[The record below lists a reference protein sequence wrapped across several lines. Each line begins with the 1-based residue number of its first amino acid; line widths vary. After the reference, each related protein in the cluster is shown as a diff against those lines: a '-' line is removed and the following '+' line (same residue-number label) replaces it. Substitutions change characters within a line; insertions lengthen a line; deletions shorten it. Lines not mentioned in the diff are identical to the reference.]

1 MEDYNYQFLK
11 NFAPIKDLD
20 GRITRKILE
29 KFENPHL
36 KKAIEKFK
44 EICGEDIRLSI
55 INNHQPFKNAFFAY
69 AKPDNHQIPLSNIG
83 SGYEMIFA
91 ILYSY
96 YLSQQSGK
104 QLILLIDEPELH
116 LHPSLQ
122 ETFAQL
128 LLEFSQNAQI
138 FITTH
143 SPLLIKQIM
152 TAVQPLIKVLLKQS
166 GRIKEATIAERK
178 LSYLSANEINY
189 IAFQLPTEEYHNEL
203 YEELFRQYA
212 TTPHIL
218 DFDIDYFQNVK
229 GESASYPWKGT
240 PNRVS
245 LHTYIRNQIHHRS
258 GNGTASISDIKNSI
272 EKMRSFL

>member
-1 MEDYNYQFLK
+1 
-11 NFAPIKDLD
+11 
-20 GRITRKILE
+20 
-29 KFENPHL
+29 
-36 KKAIEKFK
+36 
-44 EICGEDIRLSI
+44 
-55 INNHQPFKNAFFAY
+55 
-69 AKPDNHQIPLSNIG
+69 
-83 SGYEMIFA
+83 MIFA

-229 GESASYPWKGT
+229 GESTSYPWKGT

-245 LHTYIRNQIHHRS
+245 LHTYIRNQIHHRC

-272 EKMRSFL
+272 EK